1 MFIYENVVKS
11 RAIQNIFSDRASL
24 VLRAFLRQPQKRW
37 VIPELC
43 REGLSGGLASG
54 VLNRAEHQGYLYRRR
69 KGRHSYSQIARKELL
84 LKDWCLAYRFDRNIH
99 TTYLYPGGEFLK
111 VFTRRFAQDRVDYA
125 LTLFSA
131 SRLISPYVREDRH
144 FVYLNKQG
152 EAFWKYLEQLEREQ
166 LIYKL
171 ARGGNVCFAAPFYRS
186 SVFRDSRV
194 VKRYRVVSN
203 LQLYLDLMTF
213 APSGPEEAKHLEA
226 LFKKRGQTL
235 V

>member
-1 MFIYENVVKS
+1 MKANVRT

-43 REGLSGGLASG
+43 RMGISAGLASG
-54 VLNRAEHQGYLYRRR
+54 VLNRAETQAYIYRER
-69 KGRHSYSQIARKELL
+69 KGRQSYSQITRKELL
-84 LKDWCLAYRFDRNIH
+84 LKDWCLAYRFDRNPQA
-99 TTYLYPGGEFLK
+99 TYFYPGGEFLK
-111 VFTRRFAQDRVDYA
+111 VFVRRFAHDRVENA

-131 SRLISPYVREDRH
+131 SRLISPYIKDDRH
-144 FVYLNKQG
+144 FVYLNKRG

-171 ARGGNVCFAAPFYRS
+171 ARGGNIFFVSPFYHS
-186 SVFRDSRV
+186 SVFQEARL
-194 VKRYRVVSN
+194 VKGYRVVSN

-213 APSGPEEAKHLEA
+213 PPSGPEEAKHLEEI
-226 LFKKRGQTL
+226 FKKQGLTL